1 MVGGETLMNTQ
12 SRRRALVLFAHGAR
26 DLRWAV
32 PFERLQQITQLAQ
45 PDITV
50 CNAYL
55 EFMSPDLPAAVEELA
70 KKGCNDIIIVPVF
83 LGQGGHVL
91 KDLSTLIE
99 QLQKAY
105 PGLNLTKVDAVG
117 EDAFVLE
124 AIAQYC
130 LRAIPLA

>member
-1 MVGGETLMNTQ
+1 MNTQ
-12 SRRRALVLFAHGAR
+12 SKRRALVLFAHGAR
-26 DLRWAV
+26 DPRWAL

-45 PDITV
+45 PQVTV

-55 EFMSPDLPAAVEELA
+55 EFMSPDLPAAVAELA
-70 KKGCNDIIIVPVF
+70 KVGCNDITIVPVF

-91 KDLSTLIE
+91 KDLPILIE

-105 PGLNLTKVDAVG
+105 PGLRLTIVDAVG
-117 EDAFVLE
+117 EDNSVLE

-130 LRAIPLA
+130 LRAMPPI

>member
-1 MVGGETLMNTQ
+1 MNTQ
-12 SRRRALVLFAHGAR
+12 SKRRALVLFAHGAR
-26 DLRWAV
+26 DPRWAV

-45 PDITV
+45 PEVTV

-55 EFMSPDLPAAVEELA
+55 EFLPPDLPTAVAELA
-70 KKGCNDIIIVPVF
+70 KDGCNDITIVPVF

-91 KDLSTLIE
+91 KDLPMLIE

-117 EDAFVLE
+117 EDASVLE

>member
-1 MVGGETLMNTQ
+1 MNTQ
-12 SRRRALVLFAHGAR
+12 SKRRALVLFAHGAR
-26 DLRWAV
+26 DPRWAV

-45 PDITV
+45 PQVTV

-55 EFMSPDLPAAVEELA
+55 EFMSPDLPAAVAELA
-70 KKGCNDIIIVPVF
+70 KVGCNDITIVPVF

-91 KDLSTLIE
+91 KDLPILIE

-105 PGLNLTKVDAVG
+105 LGLRLTIVDAVG
-117 EDAFVLE
+117 EDNSVLE

-130 LRAIPLA
+130 LRAMPPV